1 MENTVTWPAIVQAV
15 MTFLAVAGAGAGLW
29 KSVTNKIEAL
39 RVSLEAHKL
48 YAAENFLRK
57 DVRDEIIV
65 ALGKQEEKLTAEIH
79 ALRADMQKQREA
91 TDNLAQAVARL
102 AGRLERQN

>member
-1 MENTVTWPAIVQAV
+1 MTVLAIV
-15 MTFLAVAGAGAGLW
+15 GAGAGLW
-29 KSVTNKIEAL
+29 KSITSKIETL
-39 RVSLEAHKL
+39 RMSLEQHKL

-57 DVRDEIIV
+57 DVRDEIIA
-65 ALGKQEEKLTAEIH
+65 ALGKQEEKLAIEIH

-102 AGRLERQN
+102 AGRLDGGKT